1 MAGTQNVQIPLAL
14 FSNIIS
20 FFEYLDIINYSA
32 PSTYKYDEML
42 MELREKQHS
51 INLRTVYTRMI
62 YAKDD
67 DQKDSARSDYLSL
80 KRKKRWR

>member
-32 PSTYKYDEML
+32 PSIYKYDEML

-80 KRKKRWR
+80 RLKKRWR